1 MYGGWVGGELL
12 WGEHTSSEFN
22 HLRSRVAQGQGACL
36 PSSLNALM
44 ICLSI
49 YDDYAV
55 VWHIWFRGDALAA
68 SAECAMSVCHWERY
82 VQDACLSPKNVTARN
97 QALVWISGAVVVIV
111 LVFLLT
117 VDCRKKEGDSLG

>member
-1 MYGGWVGGELL
+1 MPAIIVECADDL
-12 WGEHTSSEFN
+12 
-22 HLRSRVAQGQGACL
+22 
-36 PSSLNALM
+36 SL
-44 ICLSI
+44 I
-49 YDDYAV
+49 YDDHAV
-55 VWHIWFRGDALAA
+55 VWHMWFRGDALAA